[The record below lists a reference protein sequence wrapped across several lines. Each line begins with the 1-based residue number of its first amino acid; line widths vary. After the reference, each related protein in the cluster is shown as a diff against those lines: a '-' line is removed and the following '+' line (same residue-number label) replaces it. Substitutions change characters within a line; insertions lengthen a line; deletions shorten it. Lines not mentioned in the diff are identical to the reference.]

1 MDIHYLLIHVLTHS
15 HFLNVRG
22 LEVILTFEVKS
33 ATKCLQLTIETVRLI
48 LWVPAFTLGA
58 GYYSGCLFN
67 CESETMHAIIFN
79 A

>member
-33 ATKCLQLTIETVRLI
+33 ATKCLQLTIETVRLL
-48 LWVPAFTLGA
+48 LWVPALGA
-58 GYYSGCLFN
+58 GYYSGCRAGYYSGCRLLLWVPFQL
-67 CESETMHAIIFN
+67 
-79 A
+79 